1 MEVGMGLGPVPTF
14 YPEFMGFSSR
24 LHYYGRAI
32 RQIREDLTMDAVI
45 QPFPVIEP
53 DRLYLLTARE
63 AAHYLRISLSTL
75 YRLERD
81 GQLDSLRTPG
91 GHRRYTVQMLN
102 ACLSNQHHLIQP
114 TVQ

>member
-1 MEVGMGLGPVPTF
+1 
-14 YPEFMGFSSR
+14 
-24 LHYYGRAI
+24 
-32 RQIREDLTMDAVI
+32 MDAVT

-63 AAHYLRISLSTL
+63 AARYLRISLSTL

-102 ACLSNQHHLIQP
+102 ACLSNQRHLIP
-114 TVQ
+114 TTVQ

>member
-1 MEVGMGLGPVPTF
+1 
-14 YPEFMGFSSR
+14 MGFSVR
-24 LHYYGRAI
+24 LHYDRRAL
-32 RQIREDLTMDAVI
+32 RQIREDLTMDAVT

-63 AAHYLRISLSTL
+63 AARYLRISLSTL

-102 ACLSNQHHLIQP
+102 ACLSNQHQLIQA